1 MIKYNLSVRTY
12 SILTVC
18 EGGGEMG
25 QTPFIAVEGPIGVG
39 KTSLAKKLAS
49 QFQYTLLKEIVE
61 ENPFLG
67 KFYDDIEE
75 WSFQTEMFFL
85 CNRYKQ
91 LEDIENKYLANHQA
105 VVSDYHI
112 SKNLI
117 FAERTLKQHQFN
129 KYVQIYDILTNDMPR
144 PNMIIYL
151 HASLDTLLDRIRM
164 RGREVEQNIQESY
177 LKQLAEDYELFMEKF
192 EREHPDVPVIR
203 FNGDN
208 LDFIKHQDDL
218 DYMIETIQNHFEKG
232 EVIK

>member
-1 MIKYNLSVRTY
+1 
-12 SILTVC
+12 
-18 EGGGEMG
+18 MG
-25 QTPFIAVEGPIGVG
+25 RTPFIAVEGPIGVG
-39 KTSLAKKLAS
+39 KTSLAKKIAS

-91 LEDIENKYLANHQA
+91 LEDIEKKYLAHQNP

-117 FAERTLKQHQFN
+117 FAERTLKEEQYN
-129 KYVQIYDILTNDMPR
+129 KYVQIYDILTQDMPR
-144 PNMIIYL
+144 PNMIVYL

-164 RGREVEQNIQESY
+164 RGRKVEQNIQASY
-177 LKQLAEDYELFMEKF
+177 LEQLSADYDLFMKKF
-192 EREHPDVPVIR
+192 EEENPDIPVIR
-203 FNGDN
+203 FNGDD

-218 DYMIETIQNHFEKG
+218 DYMIQTIENHFEKG

>member
-1 MIKYNLSVRTY
+1 
-12 SILTVC
+12 
-18 EGGGEMG
+18 MG
-25 QTPFIAVEGPIGVG
+25 RTPFIAVEGPIGVG
-39 KTSLAKKLAS
+39 KTSLAKKIAS
-49 QFQYTLLKEIVE
+49 QFEYTLLKEIVE

-91 LEDIENKYLANHQA
+91 LEDIEKKYLACNKP

-117 FAERTLKQHQFN
+117 FAERTLKEEQYN
-129 KYVQIYDILTNDMPR
+129 KYVQIYDILTQDMPR
-144 PNMIIYL
+144 PNMIVYL

-164 RGREVEQNIQESY
+164 RGRKVEQNIQASY
-177 LKQLAEDYELFMEKF
+177 LEQLSADYDLFMEKF
-192 EREHPDVPVIR
+192 EKENPDIPVIR
-203 FNGDN
+203 FNGDD

-218 DYMIETIQNHFEKG
+218 DYMIQTIENHFEKG
-232 EVIK
+232 EVIQ

>member
-1 MIKYNLSVRTY
+1 
-12 SILTVC
+12 
-18 EGGGEMG
+18 MG
-25 QTPFIAVEGPIGVG
+25 RTPFIAVEGPIGVG
-39 KTSLAKKLAS
+39 KTSLAKKIAS
-49 QFQYTLLKEIVE
+49 QFEYTLLKEIVE

-91 LEDIENKYLANHQA
+91 LEDIEKKYLACDKP

-117 FAERTLKQHQFN
+117 FAERTLKEEQYD
-129 KYVQIYDILTNDMPR
+129 KYVQIYDILTQDMPR
-144 PNMIIYL
+144 PNMIVYL

-164 RGREVEQNIQESY
+164 RGRKVEQNIQASY
-177 LKQLAEDYELFMEKF
+177 LEQLSADYDLFMEKF
-192 EREHPDVPVIR
+192 EKENPDIPVIR
-203 FNGDN
+203 FNGDD

-218 DYMIETIQNHFEKG
+218 DYMIQTIENHFEKG

>member
-1 MIKYNLSVRTY
+1 
-12 SILTVC
+12 
-18 EGGGEMG
+18 MG
-25 QTPFIAVEGPIGVG
+25 RTPFIAVEGPIGVG
-39 KTSLAKKLAS
+39 KTSLAKKIAS

-91 LEDIENKYLANHQA
+91 LEDIEKKYLASNQP
-105 VVSDYHI
+105 VISDYHI

-117 FAERTLKQHQFN
+117 FAERTLKEEQYN
-129 KYVQIYDILTNDMPR
+129 KYVQIYDILTQDMPR
-144 PNMIIYL
+144 PNMIVYL

-164 RGREVEQNIQESY
+164 RGRKVEQNIQASY
-177 LKQLAEDYELFMEKF
+177 LEQLSADYDLFMKKF
-192 EREHPDVPVIR
+192 EQENPDIPVIH
-203 FNGDN
+203 FNGDE

-218 DYMIETIQNHFEKG
+218 DYMIQTIENHFEKG